1 MLLTVQEV
9 SEYLKISHQSV
20 RTLGR
25 TGALTRIYPIPR
37 KLCFNAQEVRRY
49 IESRGID
56 VADFDRFFNYKNIEN
71 ETLHN

>member
-9 SEYLKISHQSV
+9 SKYLKISHQSV

-25 TGALTRIYPIPR
+25 TGALTRIYPIAR
-37 KLCFNAQEVRRY
+37 KLCFNAAEVREY
-49 IESRGID
+49 VKGRGID

-71 ETLHN
+71 ETLQN